1 MLNVN
6 VNKIQNESKIST
18 FPCIGSTK
26 NDDLIVLFH
35 ENEKGI
41 VLYSSVLSLNY
52 KIGEYNTDW
61 NMNEFHLYS
70 GIIELSNQK

>member
-26 NDDLIVLFH
+26 NDNLIVLFH

-41 VLYSSVLSLNY
+41 VLYSIAPPSIW
-52 KIGEYNTDW
+52 KIGGYYTDL
-61 NMNEFHLYS
+61 NMNEFRLYN
-70 GIIELSNQK
+70 GTIELSNQK